1 MGIIP
6 NKNILREEA
15 VAGRQS
21 SAHRSMPMTKGL
33 LALSPLLFFLI
44 FYLGVSLLVH
54 DFYAVSITVAF
65 CLTAIYAMVLPDGHS
80 LERRLEI
87 FARGAGDSNV
97 LLMIWVFILAGVFSS
112 VAQAIGAI
120 DATVGLLLSLLPSR
134 VMYAG
139 LFVVS
144 CFISFALGSSV
155 GTIAALVPIA
165 SGMATEMGGGAGLI
179 TAIIVGGAFFGD
191 NLSFISDTTIAA
203 TRTIGVRMRDKFR
216 ANVLIALPAALLTLL
231 LYLMLGQEVPEAM
244 VSTTGSWYLMLPY
257 LAVILL
263 AVSGV
268 NVLVALTAGI
278 LLSVLVGL
286 GSGSV
291 TSVEVMTTAGKGIAG
306 MSDLIIVTLLA
317 GGLLELIRQ
326 RGGIDFI
333 VERLTK
339 RVSGKRSGELSFA
352 ALVGLANACT
362 ANNTIAILTTGG
374 IVRDLGA
381 RLDVDPR
388 RTASILDI
396 TSCIVQAVLPY
407 GAQMLIASG
416 LTGLSV
422 TEVLPFMY
430 YPMILSGVL
439 LLSILLRFPYP
450 GRHALPRVTYRSKPE
465 RAGTPAL

>member
-1 MGIIP
+1 M
-6 NKNILREEA
+6 E
-15 VAGRQS
+15 RQPS
-21 SAHRSMPMTKGL
+21 RQEVVSARRGVM
-33 LALSPLLFFLI
+33 ALSPLLFFLL
-44 FYLGVSLLVH
+44 FYLGSSILLR

-65 CLTAIYAMVLPDGHS
+65 CLTAIYAMVLPDGLS
-80 LERRLEI
+80 LERRLET

-97 LLMIWVFILAGVFSS
+97 LLMIWVFILAGIFSS

-165 SGMATEMGGGAGLI
+165 SGMAEEMGGAGLI

-216 ANVLIALPAALLTLL
+216 ANILIALPAALVTAVLYLL
-231 LYLMLGQEVPEAM
+231 LGQDVPEVAL
-244 VSTTGSWYLMLPY
+244 STTGSWYLMLPY

-268 NVLVALTAGI
+268 NVLVSLTAGI

-286 GSGSV
+286 GTG
-291 TSVEVMTTAGKGIAG
+291 TIAPVEVMAKASEGISG

-333 VERLTK
+333 VERLTR

-352 ALVGLANACT
+352 ALVGLANGCT

-374 IVRDLGA
+374 IVRDLGE
-381 RLDVDPR
+381 RLEIDPR

-396 TSCIVQAVLPY
+396 ASCIVQSVLPY

-422 TEVLPFMY
+422 TEILPYMY
-430 YPMILSGVL
+430 YPMILSGML

-450 GRHALPRVTYRSKPE
+450 VRTSVLPLE
-465 RAGTPAL
+465 A

>member
-6 NKNILREEA
+6 NKKIIRKRVDME
-15 VAGRQS
+15 RQS
-21 SAHRSMPMTKGL
+21 SRQEVVSARRGVM
-33 LALSPLLFFLI
+33 ALSPLLFFLL
-44 FYLGVSLLVH
+44 FYLGSSILLR

-65 CLTAIYAMVLPDGHS
+65 CLTAIYAMVLPDGLS
-80 LERRLEI
+80 LERRLET

-97 LLMIWVFILAGVFSS
+97 LLMIWVFILAGIFFSI
-112 VAQAIGAI
+112 AQAIGAI

-203 TRTIGVRMRDKFR
+203 TRTIGVRMRDKFC
-216 ANVLIALPAALLTLL
+216 ANILIALPAALVTAV
-231 LYLMLGQEVPEAM
+231 LYLILGQDVPEVAL
-244 VSTTGSWYLMLPY
+244 STTGSWYLMLPY

-268 NVLVALTAGI
+268 NVLVSLTAGI

-286 GSGSV
+286 GTG
-291 TSVEVMTTAGKGIAG
+291 TIAPVEVMAKAGKGISG

-333 VERLTK
+333 VERLTR

-352 ALVGLANACT
+352 ALVGLANGCT

-374 IVRDLGA
+374 IVRDLGV
-381 RLDVDPR
+381 RLEIDPR

-396 TSCIVQAVLPY
+396 TSCIVQSVLPY

-422 TEVLPFMY
+422 TEILPYMY
-430 YPMILSGVL
+430 YPMILSGML

-450 GRHALPRVTYRSKPE
+450 VRTSVLPLE
-465 RAGTPAL
+465 A

>member
-1 MGIIP
+1 MERQP
-6 NKNILREEA
+6 SRQEA
-15 VAGRQS
+15 V
-21 SAHRSMPMTKGL
+21 SARRGMM
-33 LALSPLLFFLI
+33 ALSPLLFFLL
-44 FYLGVSLLVH
+44 FYLGSSILLR

-65 CLTAIYAMVLPDGHS
+65 CLTAIYAMVLPDGLS
-80 LERRLEI
+80 LERRLET

-97 LLMIWVFILAGVFSS
+97 LLMIWVFILAGIFSS

-165 SGMATEMGGGAGLI
+165 SGMAAEMGGGAGLI

-216 ANVLIALPAALLTLL
+216 ANILISLPAALVTAVLYLL
-231 LYLMLGQEVPEAM
+231 LGQDVPEVAL
-244 VSTTGSWYLMLPY
+244 STTGSWYLMLPY

-268 NVLVALTAGI
+268 NVLVSLTAGI

-286 GSGSV
+286 GTG
-291 TSVEVMTTAGKGIAG
+291 TIAPVEMMAKAGEGISG

-333 VERLTK
+333 VERLTR

-352 ALVGLANACT
+352 ALVGLANGCT

-374 IVRDLGA
+374 IVRDLGE
-381 RLDVDPR
+381 RLEIDPR

-396 TSCIVQAVLPY
+396 TSCIVQSVLPY

-422 TEVLPFMY
+422 TEILPYMY
-430 YPMILSGVL
+430 YPMILSGML

-450 GRHALPRVTYRSKPE
+450 VRTSVLPLE
-465 RAGTPAL
+465 A

>member
-1 MGIIP
+1 MP
-6 NKNILREEA
+6 NKNIIREGVDME
-15 VAGRQS
+15 RQS
-21 SAHRSMPMTKGL
+21 SRQEVVSARRGVM
-33 LALSPLLFFLI
+33 ALSPLLFFLL
-44 FYLGVSLLVH
+44 FYLGSSILLR

-65 CLTAIYAMVLPDGHS
+65 CLTAIYAMVLPDGLS
-80 LERRLEI
+80 LERRLET

-97 LLMIWVFILAGVFSS
+97 LLMIWVFILAGIFSS

-216 ANVLIALPAALLTLL
+216 ANILIALPAALVTAVLYLL
-231 LYLMLGQEVPEAM
+231 LGQDVPEVAL
-244 VSTTGSWYLMLPY
+244 STTGSWYLMLPY

-268 NVLVALTAGI
+268 NVLVSLTAGI

-286 GSGSV
+286 GTG
-291 TSVEVMTTAGKGIAG
+291 TIAPVEVMAKAGEGISG

-333 VERLTK
+333 VERLTR

-352 ALVGLANACT
+352 ALVGLANGCT

-374 IVRDLGA
+374 IVRDLGE
-381 RLDVDPR
+381 RLGIDPR

-396 TSCIVQAVLPY
+396 TSCIVQSVLPY

-422 TEVLPFMY
+422 TEILPYMY
-430 YPMILSGVL
+430 YPMILSGML

-450 GRHALPRVTYRSKPE
+450 VRTSVLPLE
-465 RAGTPAL
+465 A

>member
-21 SAHRSMPMTKGL
+21 SAHRTMPMTKGL

-80 LERRLEI
+80 LERRLET

-179 TAIIVGGAFFGD
+179 TAVIVGGAFFGD

-231 LYLMLGQEVPEAM
+231 LYLMLGQDVPET
-244 VSTTGSWYLMLPY
+244 VVGTTGSWYLMLPY

-268 NVLVALTAGI
+268 NVLVALTTGI

-286 GSGSV
+286 GSGSI

-374 IVRDLGA
+374 IVRDLGT

-422 TEVLPFMY
+422 TEILPFMY
-430 YPMILSGVL
+430 YPMILSEVL

-450 GRHALPRVTYRSKPE
+450 GRHTLPQVTYRSKPE
-465 RAGTPAL
+465 RAGTPAS